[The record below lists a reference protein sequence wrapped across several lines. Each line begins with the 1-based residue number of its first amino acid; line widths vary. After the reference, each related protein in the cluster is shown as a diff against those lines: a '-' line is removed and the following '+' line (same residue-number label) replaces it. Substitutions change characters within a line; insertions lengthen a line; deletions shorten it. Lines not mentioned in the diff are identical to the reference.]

1 MYRGAIEYYSE
12 LSRKYAIVGFQ
23 INPDAYDT
31 SAKIH
36 FDAMHTVE
44 DQVAADL
51 KLLRKRMRF
60 MNDILRDKKV
70 ESRLRGTIVRF
81 KILVKDTKKIRQD
94 LKAELERF
102 MEAVKQQLEEHLAEI
117 EASLDLLEIDDLYT
131 FQTNPEG

>member
-1 MYRGAIEYYSE
+1 
-12 LSRKYAIVGFQ
+12 
-23 INPDAYDT
+23 
-31 SAKIH
+31 
-36 FDAMHTVE
+36 MHTVE

-60 MNDILRDKKV
+60 MNDILSDKKV

-102 MEAVKQQLEEHLAEI
+102 MEAAKQQLEEHLTEI

-131 FQTNPEG
+131 FQT